1 MLTVGAPAPTA
12 NTHRRWTTAQRSGP
26 SPRRVRRPT
35 RSRDGALVR
44 RAGPGAARVAAG
56 HAAARAAAGVG
67 AGAFAGVTTASVG
80 AGWLAGVRVT
90 ARGIRELIFA
100 EGSDAAPPQDECR
113 RRRRPGNRD
122 SVGLLPLHPFFL
134 LRKSSLDPRRPK
146 SDVGRRGAP
155 EFRTNSRPEEHDI
168 TDRLGCRRRLPTSG
182 EPERICS
189 RWRVGRV
196 WTAEGETPECPRD
209 RGVVRPSISV
219 DNQLGPGRS
228 VR

>member
-1 MLTVGAPAPTA
+1 MSHPVHRRIERFMESRRKMLTVGAPAPTT

-44 RAGPGAARVAAG
+44 RAGLGAARVAAG
-56 HAAARAAAGVG
+56 HAAGRAAAGVG

-122 SVGLLPLHPFFL
+122 RGLLPLHPFFL
-134 LRKSSLDPRRPK
+134 LRKSSLDPRRSK
-146 SDVGRRGAP
+146 KRRGPQRSARIP
-155 EFRTNSRPEEHDI
+155 NEFATGRTR
-168 TDRLGCRRRLPTSG
+168 
-182 EPERICS
+182 
-189 RWRVGRV
+189 
-196 WTAEGETPECPRD
+196 
-209 RGVVRPSISV
+209 
-219 DNQLGPGRS
+219 
-228 VR
+228 